1 MILLL
6 HYQNLSANN
15 VAFAITV
22 EILPVIIKTI
32 LSKMR
37 ANIVQ
42 AGINIKF
49 KVVTGYDSL

>member
-37 ANIVQ
+37 ASIVQ

-49 KVVTGYDSL
+49 KIVTGYESL